1 MEVIKMKKF
10 IQNKKIMITFISC
23 LVVIVL
29 VFIGIT
35 AMRMVAKNSSI
46 GVEAAKKFAYIDAG
60 VKEKNVN
67 DVDVDF
73 EYKDST
79 YVYCVDFDTDKKDYH
94 YYVNASNGII
104 LEKKIV
110 KKKKSG
116 SSKEDKK
123 KSKKKKRKR
132 SGNQSDSSEKYSSG
146 GKKIQ
151 ETTKKVKSK
160 KDDEDDADVVIGMDR
175 AKSIAV
181 SSAGVSMS
189 DAVFTLAVLDGDT
202 YNLQFYVGNTEY
214 NYSIDAFTGSVDS
227 AYSNDYEGSDA
238 E

>member
-110 KKKKSG
+110 KKKKSD

-132 SGNQSDSSEKYSSG
+132 SGNQSDSSEKYSSS

-160 KDDEDDADVVIGMDR
+160 KDDEDADVVIGMDR